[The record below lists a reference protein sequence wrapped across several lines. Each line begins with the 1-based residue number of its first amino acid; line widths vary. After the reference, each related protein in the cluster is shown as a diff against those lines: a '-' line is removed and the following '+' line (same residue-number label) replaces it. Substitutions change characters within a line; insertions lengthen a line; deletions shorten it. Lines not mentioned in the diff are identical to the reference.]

1 MKYYF
6 LITAIICTLTSCEN
20 TWDQEGRD
28 AFKQACMEDARS
40 QHMSD
45 EKAKTM
51 CDCRLE
57 TVMKK
62 YPRMGDALEHMSDIA
77 NDPDMKKCGQ

>member
-1 MKYYF
+1 MKYCLLIAIS
-6 LITAIICTLTSCEN
+6 LITFSSCEN
-20 TWDQEGRD
+20 TWDQEGKD

-40 QHMSD
+40 QNITD
-45 EKAKTM
+45 EKATTM

-62 YPRMGDALEHMSDIA
+62 YPKMGDALEHMSDIA
-77 NDPDMKKCGQ
+77 NDPEIKQCGK